1 MILFE
6 MLIKKTHYN
15 TDGLINC
22 LRQPGQL
29 DNQPLKSMPIT
40 SFHFLNLYT
49 VTNPAAETKSIGLP
63 ADAQVVMVF
72 ASPSGQFHHSVTNPY
87 CLSGLGHL
95 DNFLVTRNL
104 SPSIGTMQKLVPTNV

>member
-63 ADAQVVMVF
+63 ADALM
-72 ASPSGQFHHSVTNPY
+72 PY
-87 CLSGLGHL
+87 
-95 DNFLVTRNL
+95 FLLAIWTI
-104 SPSIGTMQKLVPTNV
+104 SS